1 MKAFISTVLAL
12 TALSL
17 PLAAQENDE
26 EQTAV
31 TLNAYVKLKQGK
43 KPARIIV
50 HSVPGKNVFSYI
62 PFNTPA
68 AQPEQLN
75 VKDCDMFLLIN
86 PKELV
91 NAMPDYN
98 GNRLDSA
105 RNKLA
110 QVKTKYA
117 GFVGI
122 PGSPAAKAA
131 ELELDCAI
139 RLLDWAGVKNLADH
153 FRGKGDLGEW
163 ISGKVD
169 VAKVLGLLSTSKFA
183 DAVIEQATA
192 LTENK
197 SKPLHLEQYGWVNYA
212 LGRAYEAKIPSKELS
227 DGVLS
232 EASVETANRAVD
244 AYATAMATT
253 YGGKTELAA
262 DASARAAILLSAM
275 PGVKDALQTLGS
287 KRDSYSLKKL
297 PMQAKEAAA
306 MAYIHL
312 NLMNPKE
319 QNPALTELASLRVQP
334 VVKKSQSQESQESAA
349 ASAATSQK

>member
-1 MKAFISTVLAL
+1 MKAFVSTVLAFA
-12 TALSL
+12 ALSL
-17 PLAAQENDE
+17 PLSAQESSE
-26 EQTAV
+26 AQPAAS
-31 TLNAYVKLKQGK
+31 LNAYVKLKQGRR
-43 KPARIIV
+43 PARLIV
-50 HSVPGKNVFSYI
+50 QSVQSKNVFSYV
-62 PFNTPA
+62 PANTPA

-75 VKDCDMFLLIN
+75 VKDCDMFLLIS

-91 NAMPDYN
+91 NALPDYY

-122 PGSPAAKAA
+122 PGNPAAKAA
-131 ELELDCAI
+131 ELELDCAV
-139 RLLDWAGVKNLADH
+139 RLMDWASVKNLTEH

-163 ISGKVD
+163 ISGKID
-169 VAKVLGLLSTSKFA
+169 AAKVLGLLSTNTFSN
-183 DAVIEQATA
+183 AVIEQATA

-197 SKPLHLEQYGWVNYA
+197 GKALHLEQFGWVNYA
-212 LGRAYEAKIPSKELS
+212 LGRAYEAKLPSKEIA
-227 DGVLS
+227 DGILS
-232 EASVETANRAVD
+232 EGSVETANKAID
-244 AYATAMATT
+244 AYAIAMACT

-275 PGVKDALQTLGS
+275 PGVKAAMEAQGR

-297 PMQAKEAAA
+297 PMQLKEAAA
-306 MAYIHL
+306 MAYVHL

-319 QNPALTELASLRVQP
+319 QNPVLTELASFRVQP
-334 VVKKSQSQESQESAA
+334 TVKKAQPQASEKSAEKPA
-349 ASAATSQK
+349 EAPNK